1 MTILA
6 FLLYLLIGSF
16 SGLLA
21 GLLGISGGVFTVPCL
36 FFLFRYLDFPSQYVM
51 HMAIGTSLASMVFNA
66 LASTIA
72 HARKKNVLWDLF
84 KQLLPGIIIGS
95 FIGGV
100 TAEHLSTSILETIFA
115 VFISVLGF
123 HFIKPFFHADKKA
136 VWPGKGLLGIY
147 GVVIAFLANIL
158 GIGGGTMT
166 VPILLHH
173 QIPERKAIATAA
185 ATGFVITFF
194 GALSY
199 MAFGAEDVKVP
210 LAFGYLY
217 LPAFLIV
224 SFSSLFT
231 VGYGADLTDRLSP
244 LQLRRIFGS
253 LLIIVGLLM
262 LVT

>member
-1 MTILA
+1 MTLVA
-6 FLLYLLIGSF
+6 FLLYLLVGSM

-36 FFLFRYLDFPSQYVM
+36 FFLFRYLDFPPNYVM

-66 LASTIA
+66 LAATIA

-95 FIGGV
+95 IIGGF
-100 TAEHLSTSILETIFA
+100 TADFLSTPILETIFA
-115 VFISVLGF
+115 IFISVLGF
-123 HFIKPFFHADKKA
+123 HFIRPFFQSPKKT
-136 VWPGKGLLGIY
+136 VWPGKRLLGIY
-147 GVVIAFLANIL
+147 GAVIAFLANIL

-166 VPILLHH
+166 VPTLLHH
-173 QIPERKAIATAA
+173 QIPEKKAIATAA
-185 ATGFVITFF
+185 ATGLVITFF

-199 MAFGAEDVKVP
+199 MAFGVNDVKVP
-210 LAFGYLY
+210 LSFGYIY

-244 LQLRRIFGS
+244 LALRRIFGS
-253 LLIIVGLLM
+253 LLLIIGLLM
-262 LVT
+262 LTT